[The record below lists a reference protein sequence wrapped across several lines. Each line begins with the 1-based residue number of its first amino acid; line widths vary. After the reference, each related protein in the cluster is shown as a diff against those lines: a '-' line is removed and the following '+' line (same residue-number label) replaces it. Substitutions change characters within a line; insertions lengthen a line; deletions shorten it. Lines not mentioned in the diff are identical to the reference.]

1 MPIHLHIGTHKT
13 GTTALQHVL
22 RQQRKPLAEV
32 GVWYPTEAE
41 LLDGGSSKQIL
52 HLNLVRS
59 LQNPKRKNSY
69 SPAQIRQMVRRLVRG
84 SRRYSHTII
93 SAEPFWHL
101 GFSGVL
107 KGLTTEKLWAGKAA
121 AIDQLRDLLGAADVE
136 VTAVLRERSSYIM
149 SFYSEWLTASEYQG
163 SIKAFLRQHR
173 HYWDYLGQLEAWAQR
188 FPVHAHGYEV
198 LCQQGALP
206 QALLQRLCGS
216 GLPQELLTEIQP
228 TWSNSSDPVA
238 LVVLKRFLNR
248 LPLEPQHR
256 LKIYRRYRRRVFK
269 RRQQRQVRHL
279 LTCNS
284 WLSPRDLLDLRREL
298 AAGDQQIRER
308 FCPELLSKPT
318 EGWERWRLA
327 ARGTRA
333 FGKDEEERLLG
344 WVFSRWPP
352 QSKWFEEMAA
362 SP

>member
-13 GTTALQHVL
+13 GTTAIQQVL
-22 RQQRKPLAEV
+22 RQQRKALADV
-32 GVWYPTEAE
+32 GVWYPNEAE
-41 LLDGGSSKQIL
+41 LLDGGSSKQIP
-52 HLNLVRS
+52 HLNLARS

-69 SPAQIRQMVRRLVRG
+69 SPTQVRQIVRRIVRG

-101 GFSGVL
+101 GFSGVR
-107 KGLTTEKLWAGKAA
+107 KGLSTEQLWAGKAA
-121 AIDQLRDLLGAADVE
+121 AIDQLRDLFGAADVK

-149 SFYSEWLTASEYQG
+149 SFYSEWVTASEYEG
-163 SIKAFLRQHR
+163 SIQSFLRHHR
-173 HYWDYLGQLEAWAQR
+173 HYWDYCGQLEAWAHH
-188 FPVHAHGYEV
+188 FPVNAHGYEA

-206 QALLQRLCGS
+206 QLFLQRLCGS
-216 GLPQELLTEIQP
+216 SIPQELLSALQP

-248 LPLEPQHR
+248 LPLEHQQR
-256 LKIYRRYRRRVFK
+256 LKIYRRYRRRLLK
-269 RRQQRQVRHL
+269 RRKQKQVQRL

-284 WLSPRDLLDLRREL
+284 WLSPKDLLALRRDL

-308 FCPELLSKPT
+308 FCPELHSKPT

-327 ARGTRA
+327 AQGTHA
-333 FGKDEEERLLG
+333 FGKAEEERLLG
-344 WVFSRWPP
+344 WVLSRWPP